1 MHVIHRHASQRQLG
15 HPQTTDLSS
24 HWVTAESTNRWQV
37 INIHVIPM
45 WSCDFWITWAST
57 IVFNTWS
64 RPNIPQC
71 TWTCVDTPTEY
82 YGTNIVQLIVTISLY
97 SVYVKWLV
105 MEDTVGCTWNVWWN
119 AMLFFRLWWQPP
131 DLVVL
136 WGVEFASF
144 TYEQGGVTLSMTKAL
159 DS

>member
-1 MHVIHRHASQRQLG
+1 MHEIHRHASQRQLG

-37 INIHVIPM
+37 IV
-45 WSCDFWITWAST
+45 FST
-57 IVFNTWS
+57 LS
-64 RPNIPQC
+64 RPNILQC
-71 TWTCVDTPTEY
+71 TWPCVDTPTEY
-82 YGTNIVQLIVTISLY
+82 YGLNIVRLIVTISLY

-131 DLVVL
+131 DCVVL
-136 WGVEFASF
+136 SGVEFASF
-144 TYEQGGVTLSMTKAL
+144 TYEQGGVTLSMTKKNRYQGSTKL
-159 DS
+159 V